1 MIYKLVKKFNRSI
14 FALFL
19 MFLAFISCYDNG
31 YEEFVPPTGNINNIQ
46 PTTLFTTS
54 TSANDNLSLIFR
66 SYSTDAATY
75 SWDFGDG
82 NSSTEANPDYTY
94 AAGGLYKVKLTT
106 TSSEG
111 LTAID
116 SANVAPIFVDYSLAS
131 VDSQVTF
138 TNLTSGAKNLTWN
151 FGDGDTAE
159 WESIDTTTDPDFSP
173 VHTYK
178 TADVFDVTLTVVNFL
193 DKEFSITKKVEGLV
207 LSTVP
212 EFNFDVNGLVVEF
225 TDESLLAVSHSWDFG
240 DGSPVSTETNPTH
253 TFPAVATYNVTLT
266 TKNDAGVEKSI
277 TKGVPVGA
285 VKATKAAIIL
295 NGTGEELNDKNDN
308 ADAWDMTPS
317 STYKPNDPTAST
329 ASPYKALWNN
339 TVLNKWLEDN
349 VSTSNEGPG
358 ISTTNNSAPYS
369 YKLHEPQRRLYQLFK
384 VEVGV
389 VYTIKLWAKN
399 EDTAELSVYI
409 MDNNIPDESTL
420 ETENLGKLVVTGA
433 ENGNSFK
440 EYSFMFKA
448 TTTDAIF
455 YAKPTGDTIN
465 STNEVFVDNISVK
478 TPGF

>member
-1 MIYKLVKKFNRSI
+1 MIHKLINKISKSI
-14 FALFL
+14 ALVLFML
-19 MFLAFISCYDNG
+19 LGFVSCYDSG
-31 YEEFVPPTGNINNIQ
+31 YEEFTPPTGNVNNIQ
-46 PTTLFTTS
+46 PSTLFTTS
-54 TSANDNLSLIFR
+54 TSAKDNLEIVFR
-66 SYSTDAATY
+66 SYSTDAASY

-82 NSSTEANPDYTY
+82 NTSTEGNPNYKYAN
-94 AAGGLYKVKLTT
+94 GGLYNVKLTT
-106 TSSEG
+106 VSSDG

-116 SANVAPIFVDYSLAS
+116 SAYVAPFFVGFNTTQEDTK
-131 VDSQVTF
+131 VTF
-138 TNLTSGAKNLTWN
+138 ENLSHGLKELTWD
-151 FGDGDTAE
+151 FGDGNTLGWVSDDTVQDDDYNPSHIYQTAE
-159 WESIDTTTDPDFSP
+159 TFEAKLIGT
-173 VHTYK
+173 
-178 TADVFDVTLTVVNFL
+178 NFL
-193 DKEFSITKKVEGLV
+193 GAQVEVSKNIEGLI

-212 EFNFDVNGLVVEF
+212 EFSFDVNGLVVEF

-253 TFPAVATYNVTLT
+253 TFPAIATYNVTLT

-399 EDTAELSVYI
+399 EGTAELSVYI

-455 YAKPTGDTIN
+455 YAKPTGETIN
-465 STNEVFVDNISVK
+465 SSNEVFVDNISVE